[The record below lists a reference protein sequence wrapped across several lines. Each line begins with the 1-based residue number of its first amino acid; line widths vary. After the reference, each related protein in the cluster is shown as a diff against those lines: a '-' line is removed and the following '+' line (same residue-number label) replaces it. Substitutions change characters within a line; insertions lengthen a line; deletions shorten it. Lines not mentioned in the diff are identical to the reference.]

1 MCNVNQTVNKQQ
13 LVYKVMKVTCQ
24 NNGRFYHVAKVS
36 AFYELCA
43 HAHGQFVIRTS
54 ARAAELCNS
63 LEIIAA
69 S

>member
-1 MCNVNQTVNKQQ
+1 MFIKQSINSY
-13 LVYKVMKVTCQ
+13 LCILNVMKVTCQ